1 LAQGMMIV
9 RMPLRATLDRLSSA
23 LTVRRLRV
31 HGLLLAA
38 CLWSIYAFDVSTP
51 GLLDRNGLV
60 KGTDFV
66 HFYVLGSLAR
76 EHRGSTLYNTLLQS
90 EIAREIVP
98 GAQPLYY
105 VALYGPQVSVFFA
118 PFARFSYGTA
128 FILWSLFNA
137 IVYGVCCV
145 AIWRVCPR
153 LRDHGPTVFIL
164 AIAYPAFFHLI
175 AWGQTS
181 APALLFF
188 TLAYLALR
196 ADREF
201 LAGLAIG
208 LLIYKPQLGIAG
220 AILFLFSKQWRLVA
234 GAVISGA
241 AELSVGWLYYGTA
254 VMREYWN
261 VLRHFQQVLPNL
273 EPRAYVVHCLRAFWA
288 MLVPVP
294 TFAALLYIL
303 SAVIVISASV
313 LIWRSRAPLAL
324 RYSALLIA
332 TVLVAPHLTIYD
344 LVILVPAFLLL
355 ADLAL
360 QESAPTSVPILLYLC
375 YALPLIGP
383 LSRYTHV
390 QLSVVA
396 FAALLYWIWNSAKL
410 RGGYRTA
417 A

>member
-1 LAQGMMIV
+1 MMIV
-9 RMPLRATLDRLSSA
+9 RMPPRATLDRLSSA

-208 LLIYKPQLGIAG
+208 LLVYKPQLGIAG

>member
-1 LAQGMMIV
+1 MMIV

-60 KGTDFV
+60 KGTDFA

>member
-1 LAQGMMIV
+1 MMIV

-60 KGTDFV
+60 KGTDFA

-76 EHRGSTLYNTLLQS
+76 EHRASALYNTLLQS

-208 LLIYKPQLGIAG
+208 LLVYKPQLGIAG

>member
-1 LAQGMMIV
+1 MPDVLSGTPSRILAYHDP
-9 RMPLRATLDRLSSA
+9 RMAGGSFISRLVSG
-23 LTVRRLRV
+23 LTERRLRV
-31 HGLLLAA
+31 HGLILAT
-38 CLWSIYAFDVSTP
+38 CLWSSYVIDLAHP
-51 GLLDRNGLV
+51 GVLDRFGLT
-60 KGTDFV
+60 KGADFV
-66 HFYVLGSLAR
+66 HFYTLGTLALEGR
-76 EHRGSTLYNTLLQS
+76 ASELYNSGAQATLAAQL
-90 EIAREIVP
+90 VP
-98 GAQPLYY
+98 GVPVLYY
-105 VALYGPQVSVFFA
+105 VALYGPQVSLFFA
-118 PFARFSYGTA
+118 PFAKLPYVWALCLWWLFSAAIYG
-128 FILWSLFNA
+128 
-137 IVYGVCCV
+137 GCCYAV
-145 AIWRVCPR
+145 WRTCPR
-153 LRDHGPTVFIL
+153 LRTHSGTVFIL

-273 EPRAYVVHCLRAFWA
+273 EPRPYVVHCLRAFWA

-294 TFAALLYIL
+294 IFAALLYIL

-324 RYSALLIA
+324 RYSALLMA

-344 LVILVPAFLLL
+344 LVILAPAFLLL

-360 QESAPTSVPILLYLC
+360 QERAPTSVPILLYLC

-383 LSRYTHV
+383 
-390 QLSVVA
+390 
-396 FAALLYWIWNSAKL
+396 F
-410 RGGYRTA
+410 
-417 A
+417 

>member
-1 LAQGMMIV
+1 MMIV

-208 LLIYKPQLGIAG
+208 LLVYKPQLGIAG

>member
-1 LAQGMMIV
+1 M
-9 RMPLRATLDRLSSA
+9 LR
-23 LTVRRLRV
+23 
-31 HGLLLAA
+31 
-38 CLWSIYAFDVSTP
+38 C
-51 GLLDRNGLV
+51 
-60 KGTDFV
+60 
-66 HFYVLGSLAR
+66 
-76 EHRGSTLYNTLLQS
+76 
-90 EIAREIVP
+90 
-98 GAQPLYY
+98 
-105 VALYGPQVSVFFA
+105 
-118 PFARFSYGTA
+118 TA

-208 LLIYKPQLGIAG
+208 LLVYKPQLGIAG

>member
-1 LAQGMMIV
+1 MMIV

-66 HFYVLGSLAR
+66 HFYVLGSLAL
-76 EHRGSTLYNTLLQS
+76 EHRGSALYNTLLQS

-105 VALYGPQVSVFFA
+105 IALYGPQVSVFFA
-118 PFARFSYGTA
+118 PFARFSYVNA

-153 LRDHGPTVFIL
+153 LRDHGATVFIL

-208 LLIYKPQLGIAG
+208 LLIYKPQLGIAA
-220 AILFLFSKQWRLVA
+220 AIVFLFSKHWKLVA
-234 GAVISGA
+234 GAVISGVV
-241 AELSVGWLYYGTA
+241 EVSVGWLYYGTA

-261 VLRHFQQVLPNL
+261 VLRHFQQVLSNL
-273 EPRAYVVHCLRAFWA
+273 EPRPYVVHCLRAFWS

-294 TFAALLYIL
+294 RLAALLYIL
-303 SAVIVISASV
+303 SAAIVIGASV

-360 QESAPTSVPILLYLC
+360 EESAPTSVPVLLYLC

-390 QLSVVA
+390 QLSVIA
-396 FAALLYWIWNSAKL
+396 FAGLLYWILNSAKL
-410 RGGYRTA
+410 RGGYGTA

>member
-1 LAQGMMIV
+1 MIV

-66 HFYVLGSLAR
+66 HFYVLGSLAL
-76 EHRGSTLYNTLLQS
+76 EHRGSALYNTLLQS
-90 EIAREIVP
+90 EIAREIVL

-153 LRDHGPTVFIL
+153 LRNHGATVFIL

-208 LLIYKPQLGIAG
+208 LLIYKPQLGIAA
-220 AILFLFSKQWRLVA
+220 AILFLFSKHWKLVA
-234 GAVISGA
+234 GAVISGV

-261 VLRHFQQVLPNL
+261 VLRHFQQVLPSL
-273 EPRAYVVHCLRAFWA
+273 EPRPYVVHCLRAFWA
-288 MLVPVP
+288 MVVPVP
-294 TFAALLYIL
+294 TLAALLYIL
-303 SAVIVISASV
+303 SAVIVIGASV

-324 RYSALLIA
+324 RYSALLIV

-355 ADLAL
+355 ADWAL
-360 QESAPTSVPILLYLC
+360 HESAPMSLPILLYLC

-396 FAALLYWIWNSAKL
+396 FAGLLYWILNSAKL
-410 RGGYRTA
+410 GSGYRTA

>member
-1 LAQGMMIV
+1 MMIV

-208 LLIYKPQLGIAG
+208 LLVYKPQLGIAG

-396 FAALLYWIWNSAKL
+396 FAGLLYWIWNSAKL

>member
-1 LAQGMMIV
+1 MMIV

-60 KGTDFV
+60 KGTDFA

-76 EHRGSTLYNTLLQS
+76 EHRASALYNTLLQS

>member
-1 LAQGMMIV
+1 MMIV

-76 EHRGSTLYNTLLQS
+76 EHRASALYNTLLQS

-208 LLIYKPQLGIAG
+208 LLVYKPQLGIAG

>member
-1 LAQGMMIV
+1 MMIV

>member
-1 LAQGMMIV
+1 MMIV

-60 KGTDFV
+60 KGTDFA

-76 EHRGSTLYNTLLQS
+76 EHRASALYNTLLQS

-164 AIAYPAFFHLI
+164 AVAYPAFFHLI

-208 LLIYKPQLGIAG
+208 LLVYKPQLGIAG

>member
-1 LAQGMMIV
+1 MMIV

-118 PFARFSYGTA
+118 SFARFSYGTA
-128 FILWSLFNA
+128 FVLWSLFNA

-208 LLIYKPQLGIAG
+208 LLVYKPQLGIAG